1 MADCEKDITS
11 AAGDPRSHAKP
22 SQDGTPI
29 SAVVADKKDV
39 RNKKKATNDNVEL
52 SNLEQYILS
61 QNIDKAADY
70 FTSNS
75 GLFNYKTFRQ
85 VTGKGAQLVN
95 RLRGIDNL
103 DVFYK
108 IKTSVLS
115 LMRPKIRLYKVNYEE
130 FAPAEDGSPDQ
141 TKVVSLPQPCYKEF
155 KFSDNF
161 GMETAVSV
169 QDYLA
174 YESTRP
180 HWRNVG
186 LKSFSVKQ
194 DGKKLGIIENNIECT
209 LTVTFKSLKDLQAS
223 PPGEPPPGKGG
234 LRYVDLI
241 TWSPARIDSETD
253 TYNPKHYEVKALLG
267 YTAPSKQQLQNL
279 NLTQKDIDA
288 IANVEKLNVLLSL
301 SLYNYDLKIKDDGQ
315 VEMVA
320 SYRGRLETT
329 IGTNQ
334 VSIFQ
339 NTFRVTKNGAV
350 DVSRKVNA
358 KHNISKVFKLQ
369 TNLNSI
375 QRQLKSATC
384 KDDTC
389 KGRKNLRDLV
399 EKDAFFQVIL
409 KEVYATGGNMD
420 TKTGISSSGGK
431 MTINGDG
438 SEMFSFFKE
447 IDNVDKVQSAI
458 KKKIGL
464 YKKDVYKTFVDQLI
478 DGNTEADNAP
488 GTRLFCINAGTDE
501 VQKSLGILVD
511 DKAGPGVTESDE
523 VISIDEVSSSTTTA
537 IPQGKL
543 GFKIDRCHLVS
554 PIDPKVKSAV
564 AEEIASQIDTQP
576 KAGEEKKDPGRV
588 SVKDFSG
595 KSHKFYFVYLGDI
608 VELACKNAG
617 LGVLDLKPANPN
629 VRNEG
634 FSIFPNETYFP
645 KDNENSSV
653 DYPLKNAR
661 MLLGPIEY
669 VDNKGEIKS
678 INLAQFPISFNYF
691 RAWFMRKVVRR
702 RRTQMPL
709 GSFLV
714 ALLNDL
720 VMPALGVGMPK
731 TFKPPKTNSS
741 IVSLTLPGKTSK
753 TDGQPRFSC
762 GSSIGKFEEALPM
775 RQKIDVSSA
784 RFEEEYYSV
793 VKGAVASETLIK
805 TSYDYLLMYVTTHKN
820 IIERRG
826 DPAEDVPEGVYHFN
840 IGSDMGLLRS
850 MDFKRVAVPFLVELR
865 AKQAEE
871 QGVDSLE
878 QLKFPY
884 DTTLKLIGTSL
895 FTPGMFYYVNPS
907 LAGLGSVEDA
917 GSLAYQMNLGGYH
930 LVYTV
935 TTTVTA
941 DSFTTDI
948 IGKQTSQGRR

>member
-1 MADCEKDITS
+1 MASSGKDITS
-11 AAGDPRSHAKP
+11 SGGAADLKKPPSEDPVTAAS
-22 SQDGTPI
+22 
-29 SAVVADKKDV
+29 ADKKDS
-39 RNKKKATNDNVEL
+39 RNKKKLSNDNVEI

-61 QNIDKAADY
+61 QNIGKAADY
-70 FTSNS
+70 FLSNS
-75 GLFNYKTFRQ
+75 DLFNYKTFRQ

-115 LMRPKIRLYKVNYEE
+115 LMRPKLRLYKVNYEE
-130 FAPAEDGSPDQ
+130 FVEAEDGTPDQ
-141 TKVVSLPQPCYKEF
+141 TKIVSLTQPCYKEF

-180 HWRNVG
+180 HWRNVS
-186 LKSFSVKQ
+186 LQSFSVKQ
-194 DGKKLGIIENNIECT
+194 DGKKHGVIENNIECT
-209 LTVTFKSLKDLQAS
+209 LKITFKSLKDLQAS
-223 PPGEPPPGKGG
+223 PPGEPAPEKGG

-241 TWSPARIDSETD
+241 TWSPARIDRETD
-253 TYNPKHYEVKALLG
+253 TYNPKHYEIKALLG
-267 YTAPSKQQLQNL
+267 YTAPSKQQLQAL
-279 NLTQKDIDA
+279 SLSQRDVDA
-288 IANVEKLNVLLSL
+288 IASIEKLNVLLSL
-301 SLYNYDLKIKDDGQ
+301 ALVNYDLKIKEEGR
-315 VEMVA
+315 VELVA

-339 NTFRVTKNGAV
+339 NTFRISKDGAV

-375 QRQLKSATC
+375 QKQLKSGAC

-389 KGRKNLRDLV
+389 KGRKNLRSLV
-399 EKDAFFQVIL
+399 ENDSFFQTIL
-409 KEVYATGGNMD
+409 KEVYETNGQMD
-420 TKTGISSSGGK
+420 PKTGITSARNKLS
-431 MTINGDG
+431 INGDG
-438 SEMFSFFKE
+438 TEMFSFFKDAE
-447 IDNVDKVQSAI
+447 NVGKVQSAI
-458 KKKIGL
+458 KRKIGL

-478 DGNTEADNAP
+478 DGNTEEGAP
-488 GTRLFCINAGTDE
+488 GTRLFCINAGSAE

-511 DKAGPGVTESDE
+511 DKAGPGVTKPDE
-523 VISIDEVSSSTTTA
+523 TMDIDEVNTSTTTA
-537 IPQGKL
+537 VPRGQQGV
-543 GFKIDRCHLVS
+543 KIDRCHLVN
-554 PIDPKVKSAV
+554 PIDPAIKSTT
-564 AEEIASQIDTQP
+564 AEEIASQVDSSP
-576 KAGEEKKDPGRV
+576 KPGEKQEDPGRV
-588 SVKDFSG
+588 SVRNFSG
-595 KSHKFYFVYLGDI
+595 KDHKFYFVYLGDI
-608 VELACKNAG
+608 IELACKNAG
-617 LGVLDLKPANPN
+617 LGVLDLKPTNPN
-629 VRNEG
+629 ARNEG
-634 FSIFPNETYFP
+634 FSVFPNETYQP
-645 KDNENSSV
+645 KDTENSSV

-669 VDNKGEIKS
+669 YDSEGEIKS

-691 RAWFMRKVVRR
+691 RAWFMRKVVKR

-709 GSFLV
+709 GSFLT
-714 ALLNDL
+714 AILNDL
-720 VMPALGVGMPK
+720 VMPALGVGMPQS
-731 TFKPPKTNSS
+731 FKAPNTSSS
-741 IVSLTLPGKTSK
+741 IVSLTLPGKFSK
-753 TDGQPRFSC
+753 SDGQERFSC
-762 GSSIGKFEEALPM
+762 GRSIGKFEEALPM
-775 RQKIDVSSA
+775 RQLVDVSSA
-784 RFEEEYYSV
+784 QFEEEYYSL
-793 VKGAVASETLIK
+793 VKGAVESETLIK
-805 TSYDYLLMYVTTHKN
+805 TSYDYLLVYVTTHKN

-850 MDFKRVAVPFLVELR
+850 MDFKRVNVPFLVELR

-871 QGVDSLE
+871 QGVDSLD

-884 DTTLKLIGTSL
+884 DTNLKLIGTSL

-917 GSLAYQMNLGGYH
+917 ASLAYKMNLGGYH
-930 LVYTV
+930 LVQTV
-935 TTTVTA
+935 TTTISA
-941 DSFTTDI
+941 NSFTTDI
-948 IGKQTSQGRR
+948 VGKQTSQGRR